1 MYFIERELER
11 ESTVIYVL
19 LRSQAVIARY
29 ELTWTQLSSGV
40 SDTYL
45 QLVLYPLILIK
56 HEILVHYPK
65 LRFVFFS
72 ACSLCLSTQDM

>member
-19 LRSQAVIARY
+19 LRSQAVIAQY

-40 SDTYL
+40 SPTYL
-45 QLVLYPLILIK
+45 QLVL
-56 HEILVHYPK
+56 
-65 LRFVFFS
+65 
-72 ACSLCLSTQDM
+72 